1 MAELNPPLGATTPEI
16 FLENVKRVERLVNG
30 PAATVPDRGGDPLDS
45 WRLIMAK
52 VADVLAAYQ
61 ENGGVLAFADEQT
74 LLAYTPDKPNVLA
87 LDSATGAYWFWDG
100 TAWTRN
106 RYQFGDI
113 AEGIQRLLLAN
124 HTLTVAMNE
133 MDNGNVILREIIQQQ
148 HVSQQLLSCAVNEV
162 SGLPDT
168 VPVMQ
173 LDALMTISTPGG
185 ALAAL
190 DGFDP
195 GKETGPET
203 SNVFSTI
210 FTACPCWAEHWC
222 RWMVSILM
230 RFLLRPAK
238 RTASSTRS
246 RSRAILLNYLSRRH
260 PVFRP
265 LKARANITPPPL
277 LILMVKY

>member
-1 MAELNPPLGATTPEI
+1 
-16 FLENVKRVERLVNG
+16 
-30 PAATVPDRGGDPLDS
+30 
-45 WRLIMAK
+45 AK

-100 TAWTRN
+100 TAWKRN

-173 LDALMTISTPGG
+173 LDALMTISTLGG

-195 GKETGPET
+195 GEGDGTG
-203 SNVFSTI
+203 
-210 FTACPCWAEHWC
+210 
-222 RWMVSILM
+222 
-230 RFLLRPAK
+230 
-238 RTASSTRS
+238 
-246 RSRAILLNYLSRRH
+246 
-260 PVFRP
+260 
-265 LKARANITPPPL
+265 
-277 LILMVKY
+277 

>member
-1 MAELNPPLGATTPEI
+1 NMAELNPPLGTTTPEI

-168 VPVMQ
+168 
-173 LDALMTISTPGG
+173 
-185 ALAAL
+185 
-190 DGFDP
+190 
-195 GKETGPET
+195 
-203 SNVFSTI
+203 
-210 FTACPCWAEHWC
+210 
-222 RWMVSILM
+222 
-230 RFLLRPAK
+230 
-238 RTASSTRS
+238 
-246 RSRAILLNYLSRRH
+246 
-260 PVFRP
+260 
-265 LKARANITPPPL
+265 
-277 LILMVKY
+277 